1 MEGCLEGVND
11 EGGDEDKGGDDEGDE
26 GDELLKRSK
35 GDGGS
40 GL

>member
-1 MEGCLEGVND
+1 MND
-11 EGGDEDKGGDDEGDE
+11 EGDEDKGGDDEGDE